1 MADTMMWKWEV
12 VRQLRRVPELRSV
25 HLFSHQPKKC
35 RLWGQQT
42 LKSFLGFKVV
52 DVFFPHFFLLF
63 LFQSSSIIIF
73 VILAKEKTGPGVCQ
87 LVHASFTWFIKCI
100 LADTLC
106 GKMER
111 FDIYDKPPGHG
122 SYWGN
127 SEFPSPHHQIFV
139 IAIILGACCQGS
151 VCVCMLHL
159 HNNITHSSCQLE
171 FVICY

>member
-1 MADTMMWKWEV
+1 M
-12 VRQLRRVPELRSV
+12 
-25 HLFSHQPKKC
+25 
-35 RLWGQQT
+35 QT
-42 LKSFLGFKVV
+42 LRATNTE
-52 DVFFPHFFLLF
+52 VFFGLQGCWCFFF
-63 LFQSSSIIIF
+63 HTCFYYSSSRAVVSSMVF

-100 LADTLC
+100 LADTLR

-122 SYWGN
+122 SHWGN

-151 VCVCMLHL
+151 VCVCFICITILHIQAVNWNL
-159 HNNITHSSCQLE
+159 
-171 FVICY
+171 

>member
-1 MADTMMWKWEV
+1 MADTTMWKWEV

-25 HLFSHQPKKC
+25 HLFSYQPKKC
-35 RLWGQQT
+35 RPWGQQT
-42 LKSFLGFKVV
+42 LKSFLGCWC
-52 DVFFPHFFLLF
+52 FFFHTCFYY
-63 LFQSSSIIIF
+63 SSSRTVVSSMVF

-122 SYWGN
+122 SHWGN

-151 VCVCMLHL
+151 VCVCFICITILHIQAVNWNL
-159 HNNITHSSCQLE
+159 
-171 FVICY
+171 